1 MAEPTEK
8 TLSAHIVGQQVHL
21 EYEAGGRTGQA
32 SGTLEE
38 VDDRGVFVSDGDA
51 SYFYLWRNIV
61 RIGLGHKTPG
71 ERRT

>member
-1 MAEPTEK
+1 LAEPTE

-21 EYEAGGRTGQA
+21 EYEAGDRTRQA

-38 VDDRGVFVSDGDA
+38 VDDRGVFVSDEHA
-51 SYFYLWRNIV
+51 SYFYLWRNVV